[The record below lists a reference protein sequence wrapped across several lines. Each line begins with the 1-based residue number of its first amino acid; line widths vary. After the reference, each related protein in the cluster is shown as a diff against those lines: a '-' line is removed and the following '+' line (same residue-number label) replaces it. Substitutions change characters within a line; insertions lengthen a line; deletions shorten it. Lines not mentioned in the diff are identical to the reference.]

1 MRTAIE
7 GTDAVTASVPGIA
20 TVQTVAP
27 APAPRRRQPSADGYW
42 PLLFVLPLLAGVG
55 LFYLWPLLQSAY
67 FSFTEWGVFGGAT
80 WTGLDNYVRLF
91 SDPSVLRSI
100 LNTVI
105 YTAILLLG
113 IPIATVF
120 ASLLNRPGLRFA
132 MIYRTCFFL
141 PYVAMPTA
149 ISMVWRIIYNQDY
162 GVINS
167 ALRVFGIEGPAWIS
181 TEGFA
186 LVAVSVLGLWMSV
199 GFNMIIL
206 SAGLKGIPA
215 ELYEASSLDGASQG
229 RQFFSVTV
237 PLLTPS
243 IFFLSVMTLISGFQL
258 FDLLYALLG
267 PTNPV
272 MPKTQSLVFMFY
284 DAAFLTNDKGY
295 ASAIAMFVLL
305 IIAVCTFLQFRLQ
318 RKWVHYVD

>member
-1 MRTAIE
+1 MSSARNGVGARTAP
-7 GTDAVTASVPGIA
+7 TPAVP
-20 TVQTVAP
+20 VAK
-27 APAPRRRQPSADGYW
+27 RTRSADGYW
-42 PLLFVLPLLAGVG
+42 PFVFVTPLFAGVI
-55 LFYLWPLLQSAY
+55 LFYLWPLAQSAY
-67 FSFTEWGVFGGAT
+67 YSFTEWGVFGGAT
-80 WTGLDNYVRLF
+80 WIGAENYVRLLND
-91 SDPSVLRSI
+91 SQTLRSI

-113 IPIATVF
+113 IPIATVL

-132 MIYRTCFFL
+132 TLYRICFFL

-149 ISMVWRIIYNQDY
+149 IAMVWKIIYNQDY
-162 GVINS
+162 GIINAMLS
-167 ALRVFGIEGPAWIS
+167 TLGIRGPAWIS
-181 TEGFA
+181 TEWFA
-186 LVAVSVLGLWMSV
+186 LIAVSVLGLWMSI

-206 SAGLKGIPA
+206 AAGLKGIPA
-215 ELYEASSLDGASQG
+215 ELYEASSLDGASPT

-243 IFFLSVMTLISGFQL
+243 IFFLTVMQLINGFQL

-272 MPKTQSLVFMFY
+272 MPKTQSLVFRFY
-284 DAAFLTNDKGY
+284 DAAFLANDKGY
-295 ASAIAMFVLL
+295 ASAVAMVILL
-305 IIAVCTFLQFRLQ
+305 IIAAVTLLQFRMQ

>member
-1 MRTAIE
+1 MSSARNGVGARTAP
-7 GTDAVTASVPGIA
+7 TPAVP
-20 TVQTVAP
+20 VAK
-27 APAPRRRQPSADGYW
+27 RTRSADGYW
-42 PLLFVLPLLAGVG
+42 PFVFVAPLFAGVI
-55 LFYLWPLLQSAY
+55 LFYLWPLAQSAY
-67 FSFTEWGVFGGAT
+67 YSFTEWGVFGGAT
-80 WTGLDNYVRLF
+80 WIGAENYVRLLND
-91 SDPSVLRSI
+91 SQTLRSI

-113 IPIATVF
+113 IPIATVL

-132 MIYRTCFFL
+132 TLYRICFFL

-149 ISMVWRIIYNQDY
+149 IAMVWKIIYNQDY
-162 GVINS
+162 GIINAMLS
-167 ALRVFGIEGPAWIS
+167 TLGILGPAWIS
-181 TEGFA
+181 TEWFA
-186 LVAVSVLGLWMSV
+186 LIAVSVLGLWMSI

-206 SAGLKGIPA
+206 AAGLKGIPA
-215 ELYEASSLDGASQG
+215 ELYEASSLDGASPT

-243 IFFLSVMTLISGFQL
+243 IFFLTVMQLINGFQL

-272 MPKTQSLVFMFY
+272 MPKTQSLVFRFY
-284 DAAFLTNDKGY
+284 DAAFLANDKGY
-295 ASAIAMFVLL
+295 ASAVAMVILL
-305 IIAVCTFLQFRLQ
+305 IIAAVTLLQFRMQ

>member
-1 MRTAIE
+1 MSSARNGVGARTAP
-7 GTDAVTASVPGIA
+7 TPAVP
-20 TVQTVAP
+20 VAK
-27 APAPRRRQPSADGYW
+27 RMRSTDGYW
-42 PLLFVLPLLAGVG
+42 PFVFVAPLFAGVI
-55 LFYLWPLLQSAY
+55 LFYLWPLAQSAY
-67 FSFTEWGVFGGAT
+67 YSFTEWGVFGGAT
-80 WTGLDNYVRLF
+80 WIGIENYVRLLND
-91 SDPSVLRSI
+91 SQTMRSI

-113 IPIATVF
+113 IPIATVL

-132 MIYRTCFFL
+132 TLYRICFFL

-149 ISMVWRIIYNQDY
+149 IAMVWKIIYNQDY
-162 GVINS
+162 GIINAMLS
-167 ALRVFGIEGPAWIS
+167 TFGIRGPAWIS
-181 TEGFA
+181 TEWFA
-186 LVAVSVLGLWMSV
+186 LIAVSVLGLWMSI

-206 SAGLKGIPA
+206 AAGLKGIPA
-215 ELYEASSLDGASQG
+215 ELYEASSLDGASPT

-243 IFFLSVMTLISGFQL
+243 IFFLTVMQLINGFQL

-272 MPKTQSLVFMFY
+272 MPKTQSLVFRFY
-284 DAAFLTNDKGY
+284 DAAFLANDKGY
-295 ASAIAMFVLL
+295 ASAVAMVILV
-305 IIAVCTFLQFRLQ
+305 IIAAVTLLQFRMQ

>member
-1 MRTAIE
+1 MVSTLE
-7 GTDAVTASVPGIA
+7 GADVVTAS
-20 TVQTVAP
+20 AP
-27 APAPRRRQPSADGYW
+27 AVPAPPARLKTRSADGYW
-42 PLLFVLPLLAGVG
+42 PVLFVLPLFAGVA
-55 LFYLWPLLQSAY
+55 LFYLWPLAQSLY
-67 FSFTEWGVFGGAT
+67 YSFTEWGVFGGTT
-80 WTGLDNYVRLF
+80 WIGLDNYIRLVQ
-91 SDPSVLRSI
+91 DPGVLRSI

-105 YTAILLLG
+105 YTMILLLG
-113 IPIATVF
+113 IPVATIF

-132 MIYRTCFFL
+132 TLYRICFFL

-149 ISMVWRIIYNQDY
+149 IAMVWKIIYNQDY
-162 GVINS
+162 GVINA
-167 ALRVFGIEGPAWIS
+167 ALRVVGIEGPAWIA
-181 TEGFA
+181 TEWFA
-186 LVAVSVLGLWMSV
+186 LIAVSVLGLWMSV

-206 SAGLKGIPA
+206 AAGLKGIPA
-215 ELYEASSLDGASQG
+215 ELYEASSLDGASPT

-243 IFFLSVMTLISGFQL
+243 LFFLSVMTLISGFQL

-284 DAAFLTNDKGY
+284 DAAFLTNEKGY
-295 ASAIAMFVLL
+295 ASAIAMVVLV
-305 IIAVCTFLQFRLQ
+305 IIAACTAAQFKLQ

>member
-1 MRTAIE
+1 MVSTLE
-7 GTDAVTASVPGIA
+7 GAGVVTAS
-20 TVQTVAP
+20 AP
-27 APAPRRRQPSADGYW
+27 DARPPARGRMASADGYW
-42 PLLFVLPLLAGVG
+42 PVLFILPLFAGVA
-55 LFYLWPLLQSAY
+55 LFYLWPLVQSFY
-67 FSFTEWGVFGGAT
+67 YSFTEWGVFGGTT
-80 WTGLDNYVRLF
+80 WIGVDNYVRLLQ
-91 SDPSVLRSI
+91 DPSVLRSI

-105 YTAILLLG
+105 YTLILLLG

-132 MIYRTCFFL
+132 MVYRICFFL

-149 ISMVWRIIYNQDY
+149 IAMVWKIIYNQDY

-167 ALRVFGIEGPAWIS
+167 ALRVVGIEGPAWIA
-181 TEGFA
+181 TEWFA
-186 LVAVSVLGLWMSV
+186 LIAVSVLGLWMSV

-206 SAGLKGIPA
+206 AAGLKGIPA
-215 ELYEASSLDGASQG
+215 ELYEASALDGASQT
-229 RQFFSVTV
+229 RQFFSITV

-284 DAAFLTNDKGY
+284 DAAFLTNEKGY
-295 ASAIAMFVLL
+295 ASAIAMVVLV
-305 IIAVCTFLQFRLQ
+305 IIAAFTVAQFKLQ

>member
-1 MRTAIE
+1 MVSTFE
-7 GTDAVTASVPGIA
+7 GAGVITASAPGP
-20 TVQTVAP
+20 TGDGPP
-27 APAPRRRQPSADGYW
+27 ARARKRSADGYW
-42 PLLFVLPLLAGVG
+42 PVLFILPLFAGVA
-55 LFYLWPLLQSAY
+55 LFYLWPLAQSLY
-67 FSFTEWGVFGGAT
+67 YSFTEWGVFGGTT
-80 WTGLDNYVRLF
+80 WIGIDNYVRLF
-91 SDPSVLRSI
+91 QDPSVLRSI

-105 YTAILLLG
+105 YTLILLLG

-132 MIYRTCFFL
+132 TIYRICFFL

-149 ISMVWRIIYNQDY
+149 ISMVWKIIYNQDY

-167 ALRVFGIEGPAWIS
+167 ALRVVGIEGPAWIA
-181 TEGFA
+181 TEWFA
-186 LVAVSVLGLWMSV
+186 LIAVSVLGLWMSV

-206 SAGLKGIPA
+206 AAGLKGIPA
-215 ELYEASSLDGASQG
+215 ELYEASALDGASQT
-229 RQFFSVTV
+229 RQFFAVTV

-284 DAAFLTNDKGY
+284 DAAFLTNEKGY
-295 ASAIAMFVLL
+295 ASAIAMIVLV
-305 IIAVCTFLQFRLQ
+305 IIAVCTVAQFKLQ

>member
-1 MRTAIE
+1 MTLT
-7 GTDAVTASVPGIA
+7 TDGAGAVTV
-20 TVQTVAP
+20 P
-27 APAPRRRQPSADGYW
+27 APIPHARRRQRSFDGYW
-42 PLLFVLPLLAGVG
+42 PWLFILPLFAGVA

-67 FSFTEWGVFGGAT
+67 YSFTEWGVFGGAE
-80 WTGLDNYVRLF
+80 WVGLDNYTRLF
-91 SDPSVLRSI
+91 ADPGVWRSI

-113 IPIATVF
+113 IPLAVIF
-120 ASLLNRPGLRFA
+120 AALLNRPGLRFA
-132 MIYRTCFFL
+132 MVYRTCFFL

-149 ISMVWRIIYNQDY
+149 ISMVWRIIYNGDY
-162 GVINS
+162 GIINS
-167 ALRVFGIEGPAWIS
+167 ALRVIGIQGPAWIA
-181 TEGFA
+181 TEWFA
-186 LVAVSVLGLWMSV
+186 LVAVSILGLWMSI

-215 ELYEASSLDGASQG
+215 ELYEAAALDGANRW
-229 RQFFSVTV
+229 RQFITITT

-272 MPKTQSLVFMFY
+272 MPKTRSLVFMFY

-295 ASAIAMFVLL
+295 ASAIAMVVLL
-305 IIAVCTFLQFRLQ
+305 IIALCTVVQFRLQ

>member
-1 MRTAIE
+1 MSSARNGVGARTAP
-7 GTDAVTASVPGIA
+7 TPAVP
-20 TVQTVAP
+20 VAK
-27 APAPRRRQPSADGYW
+27 RTRSADGYW
-42 PLLFVLPLLAGVG
+42 PFVFVAPLFAGVI
-55 LFYLWPLLQSAY
+55 LFYLWPLAQSAY
-67 FSFTEWGVFGGAT
+67 YSFTEWGVFGGAT
-80 WTGLDNYVRLF
+80 WIGAENYVRLLND
-91 SDPSVLRSI
+91 SQTLRSI

-113 IPIATVF
+113 IPIATVL

-132 MIYRTCFFL
+132 TLYRICFFL

-149 ISMVWRIIYNQDY
+149 IAMVWKIIYNQDY
-162 GVINS
+162 GIINAMLS
-167 ALRVFGIEGPAWIS
+167 TLGIRGPAWIS
-181 TEGFA
+181 TEWFA
-186 LVAVSVLGLWMSV
+186 LIAVSVLGLWMSI

-206 SAGLKGIPA
+206 AAGLKGIPA
-215 ELYEASSLDGASQG
+215 ELYEASSLDGASPT

-243 IFFLSVMTLISGFQL
+243 IFFLTVMQLINGFQL

-272 MPKTQSLVFMFY
+272 MPKTQSLVFRFY
-284 DAAFLTNDKGY
+284 DAAFLANDKGY
-295 ASAIAMFVLL
+295 ASAVAMVILL
-305 IIAVCTFLQFRLQ
+305 IIAAVTLLQFRMQ

>member
-1 MRTAIE
+1 MISTHE
-7 GTDAVTASVPGIA
+7 GTGVATTPVPESGTTAKEL
-20 TVQTVAP
+20 
-27 APAPRRRQPSADGYW
+27 RRRARSADGYW
-42 PLLFVLPLLAGVG
+42 PLLFIGPLFLGVTV
-55 LFYLWPLLQSAY
+55 FYLWPLLQSFY
-67 FSFTEWGVFGGAT
+67 YSFTEWGVFGGTT
-80 WTGLDNYVRLF
+80 WIGLDNYIRLF
-91 SDPSVLRSI
+91 EDPAVLRSI

-105 YTAILLLG
+105 YTAILLFG
-113 IPIATVF
+113 IPLATIF

-132 MIYRTCFFL
+132 TLYRTCFFL

-149 ISMVWRIIYNQDY
+149 ISMVWRIIYHQDY

-167 ALRVFGIEGPAWIS
+167 ALRVVGIEGPAWIA

-186 LVAVSVLGLWMSV
+186 LIAVSVLGLWMSV

-215 ELYEASSLDGASQG
+215 ELYEASSLDGASPT

-243 IFFLSVMTLISGFQL
+243 LFFLSVMTLISGFQL

-284 DAAFLTNDKGY
+284 DAAFLTNEKGY

-305 IIAVCTFLQFRLQ
+305 IIAVCTVLQFKLQ

>member
-1 MRTAIE
+1 MTSLTNGVGVATAP
-7 GTDAVTASVPGIA
+7 T
-20 TVQTVAP
+20 P
-27 APAPRRRQPSADGYW
+27 APAQPPAPGKAARSRSVDGW
-42 PLLFVLPLLAGVG
+42 WPVLFVAPLLLGVAA
-55 LFYLWPLLQSAY
+55 FYLWPLAQSTY
-67 FSFTEWGVFGGAT
+67 YSFTEWGVFGGTT
-80 WTGLDNYVRLF
+80 WIGLDNYVRLF
-91 SDPSVLRSI
+91 QDPGVLRSL

-105 YTAILLLG
+105 YTAVLLLG
-113 IPIATVF
+113 IPLAIIF

-132 MIYRTCFFL
+132 TVYRVCFFL

-149 ISMVWRIIYNQDY
+149 ISMVWKIIYNQDY
-162 GVINS
+162 GVINA
-167 ALRVFGIEGPAWIS
+167 ALRVVGIEGPAWIA
-181 TEGFA
+181 TEWFA
-186 LVAVSVLGLWMSV
+186 LLAVSVLGLWMSI

-215 ELYEASSLDGASQG
+215 ELYEASSLDGASQK

-284 DAAFLTNDKGY
+284 DAAFLSNDKGY
-295 ASAIAMFVLL
+295 ASAIAMVILV
-305 IIAVCTFLQFRLQ
+305 IIAAVTFLQFKMQ

>member
-1 MRTAIE
+1 MATSIDGVGVITAP
-7 GTDAVTASVPGIA
+7 TPA
-20 TVQTVAP
+20 TRAP
-27 APAPRRRQPSADGYW
+27 LEPQRRRRGGVDGWW
-42 PLLFVLPLLAGVG
+42 PALFVLPLFAGVA
-55 LFYLWPLLQSAY
+55 LFYLWPLAQSLFY
-67 FSFTEWGVFGGAT
+67 SFTEWGVFGGAT

-91 SDPSVLRSI
+91 QDPSVMRSI

-132 MIYRTCFFL
+132 MVYRICFFL

-162 GVINS
+162 GIINA
-167 ALRVFGIEGPAWIS
+167 ALATIGIQGPAWIA
-181 TEGFA
+181 TEWFA
-186 LVAVSVLGLWMSV
+186 LISVAVLGLWMSI

-206 SAGLKGIPA
+206 AAGLKGIPA
-215 ELYEASSLDGASQG
+215 ELYEASSLDGASQT

-243 IFFLSVMTLISGFQL
+243 IFFLSVMTLITGFQL

-284 DAAFLTNDKGY
+284 DAAFLTNEKGY
-295 ASAIAMFVLL
+295 ASAIAMIVLA
-305 IIAVCTFLQFRLQ
+305 IIAVCTVVQFKLQ

>member
-1 MRTAIE
+1 MSSVRNGVGARTAP
-7 GTDAVTASVPGIA
+7 TPAVPVAKRTRSV
-20 TVQTVAP
+20 
-27 APAPRRRQPSADGYW
+27 DGYW
-42 PLLFVLPLLAGVG
+42 PFVFVAPLFAGVIV
-55 LFYLWPLLQSAY
+55 FYLWPLAQSAY
-67 FSFTEWGVFGGAT
+67 YSFTEWGVFGGAT
-80 WTGLDNYVRLF
+80 WIGAENYVRLLND
-91 SDPSVLRSI
+91 SQTLRSI

-113 IPIATVF
+113 IPIATVL

-132 MIYRTCFFL
+132 TLYRICFFL

-149 ISMVWRIIYNQDY
+149 IAMVWKIIYNQDY
-162 GVINS
+162 GIINAMLS
-167 ALRVFGIEGPAWIS
+167 TVGISGPAWIS
-181 TEGFA
+181 TEWFA
-186 LVAVSVLGLWMSV
+186 LIAVSVLGLWMSI

-206 SAGLKGIPA
+206 AAGLKGIPV
-215 ELYEASSLDGASQG
+215 ELYEASSLDGASPT

-243 IFFLSVMTLISGFQL
+243 IFFLTVMQLINGFQL

-272 MPKTQSLVFMFY
+272 MPKTQSLVFRFY
-284 DAAFLTNDKGY
+284 DAAFLANDKGY
-295 ASAIAMFVLL
+295 ASAVAMVILL
-305 IIAVCTFLQFRLQ
+305 IIAAVTLMQFRMQ

>member
-1 MRTAIE
+1 MSSARNGVGARTAP
-7 GTDAVTASVPGIA
+7 TPAVPVA
-20 TVQTVAP
+20 TRT
-27 APAPRRRQPSADGYW
+27 RSADGYW
-42 PLLFVLPLLAGVG
+42 PFVFVAPLFAGVIV
-55 LFYLWPLLQSAY
+55 FYLWPLAQSAY
-67 FSFTEWGVFGGAT
+67 YSFTEWGVFGGAT
-80 WTGLDNYVRLF
+80 WVGAENYVRLLND
-91 SDPSVLRSI
+91 SQTLRSI

-113 IPIATVF
+113 IPIATVL

-132 MIYRTCFFL
+132 TLYRICFFL

-149 ISMVWRIIYNQDY
+149 IAMVWKIIYNQDY
-162 GVINS
+162 GIINAMLS
-167 ALRVFGIEGPAWIS
+167 TLGIRGPAWIS
-181 TEGFA
+181 TEWFA
-186 LVAVSVLGLWMSV
+186 LIAVSVLGLWMSI

-206 SAGLKGIPA
+206 AAGLKGIPV
-215 ELYEASSLDGASQG
+215 ELYEASSLDGASPT

-243 IFFLSVMTLISGFQL
+243 IFFLTVMQLINGFQL

-272 MPKTQSLVFMFY
+272 MPKTQSLVFRFY
-284 DAAFLTNDKGY
+284 DAAFLANDKGY
-295 ASAIAMFVLL
+295 ASAVAMVILL
-305 IIAVCTFLQFRLQ
+305 IIAAVTLLQFRMQ

>member
-1 MRTAIE
+1 MVSTLE
-7 GTDAVTASVPGIA
+7 GAGVVTAS
-20 TVQTVAP
+20 AP
-27 APAPRRRQPSADGYW
+27 DAPPPARGRMASADGYW
-42 PLLFVLPLLAGVG
+42 PVLFILPLFAGVA
-55 LFYLWPLLQSAY
+55 LFYLWPLVQSLY
-67 FSFTEWGVFGGAT
+67 YSFTEWGVFGGTT
-80 WTGLDNYVRLF
+80 WIGVDNYVRLLQ
-91 SDPSVLRSI
+91 DPSVLRSI

-105 YTAILLLG
+105 YTLILLLG

-132 MIYRTCFFL
+132 MVYRICFFL

-149 ISMVWRIIYNQDY
+149 IAMVWKIIYNQDY

-167 ALRVFGIEGPAWIS
+167 ALRVVGIEGPAWIA
-181 TEGFA
+181 TEWFA
-186 LVAVSVLGLWMSV
+186 LIAVSVLGLWMSV

-206 SAGLKGIPA
+206 AAGLKGIPA
-215 ELYEASSLDGASQG
+215 ELYEASALDGASQT
-229 RQFFSVTV
+229 RQFFSITV

-284 DAAFLTNDKGY
+284 DAAFLTNEKGY
-295 ASAIAMFVLL
+295 ASAIAMVVLV
-305 IIAVCTFLQFRLQ
+305 IIAAFTVAQFKLQ

>member
-1 MRTAIE
+1 MSSARNGVGARTAP
-7 GTDAVTASVPGIA
+7 TPAVP
-20 TVQTVAP
+20 VAK
-27 APAPRRRQPSADGYW
+27 RMRSTDGYW
-42 PLLFVLPLLAGVG
+42 PFVFVAPLFAGVI
-55 LFYLWPLLQSAY
+55 LFYLWPLAQSAY
-67 FSFTEWGVFGGAT
+67 YSFTEWGVFGGAT
-80 WTGLDNYVRLF
+80 WIGIENYVRLLND
-91 SDPSVLRSI
+91 SQTLRSI

-113 IPIATVF
+113 IPIATVL

-132 MIYRTCFFL
+132 TLYRICFFL

-149 ISMVWRIIYNQDY
+149 IAMVWKIIYNQDY
-162 GVINS
+162 GIINAMLS
-167 ALRVFGIEGPAWIS
+167 TFGIRGPAWIS
-181 TEGFA
+181 TEWFA
-186 LVAVSVLGLWMSV
+186 LIAVSVLGLWMSI

-206 SAGLKGIPA
+206 AAGLKGIPA
-215 ELYEASSLDGASQG
+215 ELYEASSLDGASPT

-243 IFFLSVMTLISGFQL
+243 IFFLTVMQLINGFQL

-272 MPKTQSLVFMFY
+272 MPKTQSLVFRFY
-284 DAAFLTNDKGY
+284 DAAFLANDKGY
-295 ASAIAMFVLL
+295 ASAVAMVILV
-305 IIAVCTFLQFRLQ
+305 IIAAVTLLQFRMQ

>member
-1 MRTAIE
+1 VGARTAP
-7 GTDAVTASVPGIA
+7 TPTVPIA
-20 TVQTVAP
+20 
-27 APAPRRRQPSADGYW
+27 RRTRSADGYW
-42 PLLFVLPLLAGVG
+42 PFVFVAPLFAGVI
-55 LFYLWPLLQSAY
+55 LFYLWPLAQSAY

-80 WTGLDNYVRLF
+80 WIGAENYLRLLG
-91 SDPSVLRSI
+91 DAQTLRSI

-113 IPIATVF
+113 IPVATIL

-132 MIYRTCFFL
+132 TLYRICFFL

-149 ISMVWRIIYNQDY
+149 IAMVWKIIYNQDY
-162 GVINS
+162 GIIN
-167 ALRVFGIEGPAWIS
+167 ATLKTFGISGPAWIS
-181 TEGFA
+181 TEWFA
-186 LVAVSVLGLWMSV
+186 LLAVSVLGLWMSI

-206 SAGLKGIPA
+206 AAGLKGIPA
-215 ELYEASSLDGASQG
+215 ELYEASSLDGASPT
-229 RQFFSVTV
+229 RQFFAVTV

-243 IFFLSVMTLISGFQL
+243 IFFLTVMQLINGFQL

-272 MPKTQSLVFMFY
+272 MPKTQSLVFRFY
-284 DAAFLTNDKGY
+284 DAAFLANDKGY
-295 ASAIAMFVLL
+295 ASAVAMVILL
-305 IIAVCTFLQFRLQ
+305 IIAAVTLLQFRMQ